1 MTVASQG
8 AAAFVGDVYYL
19 ADGRTGDP
27 ILGWPPRP
35 PPVGFSRG
43 DARDGDDAPD
53 AFGRTKAQRE
63 GDRVLLATNAA
74 DATRAMRRFRET
86 CFPSRSTSASVGET
100 RVSDDEA
107 RAVASLD
114 SAATRNR
121 ALGPSAY
128 FPDPAFARRWAE
140 VVNRPCG
147 LSYRA
152 FARRRLRRPSDKPL
166 LPHGVAIRAA
176 PFARAYANL
185 TVGWNNAALAAKRG
199 LAPSAS
205 ARRDAADALFAR
217 SDLDPSAVMGA
228 NPEIAGDGTAES
240 VAPLLTGYEG
250 FLPFAPFE
258 DENAFWRRGTKAGRE
273 GGEDNESSDPLAN
286 DFGGFPRSIKNAWL
300 ADDLAA
306 VEAVDGSH
314 YPETSGSWRAVAARV
329 GGGDAAGPD
338 SKTNA
343 CFFPT
348 NREKEKKNVLADA
361 ADARGA
367 WYRGF
372 DESFDDSSEHERE
385 RFDRVVA
392 ARAVDRENVS
402 VGECPRRAGA
412 ERPPADTPVF
422 SSPLVH
428 VVALGGARAERRGAS
443 MDASM
448 DSSMDGSSRMHALE
462 VHESS
467 ERARDKIDEIDKSA
481 PEYPLGVKFATRD
494 EATGNVAVT
503 SAQMYRPWFLK
514 LEDLREMV
522 RAAIKTEAEARVARN
537 RARREK
543 TNRALAAMLT
553 AVCHTK
559 PNPRLSGFQMPGLD
573 GANRGAGSGRSGGV
587 TGGVSLG
594 GGGDDDDDSE
604 DDDDDPRN
612 EGLEDDDD
620 GSLNDDELMK
630 EYMREMVKD
639 GTAEDALGAWARD
652 AARAAKEARE
662 NTAKG
667 GKSGDKV
674 DDSKSPSRRWMPG
687 FLRRRFDEKDTY
699 QQLDISPA
707 AHAGLVFAA
716 TAYYAWNVSRSV
728 CGDALDR
735 AFLKT
740 NFGRWTLVIDT
751 PLADAMEQIEI
762 GSFEGVCCAAVAEG
776 AIGDV
781 SRRYDAAA
789 KARSATSARL
799 RRDVASTT
807 DATRRAVAAETAVA
821 AAAERE
827 LDLLDALGDERSR
840 RRGKGG
846 DDAEVR
852 SDPNQKKDV
861 SNPKDD
867 SASVSGRS
875 GADVSPPRTPRGG
888 PLRGVHVL
896 RRIPFL
902 GAKRVDA
909 RKKHKKEPGRSDHA
923 AGSAA
928 DDERATTKASGADDA
943 EKKKKKKV
951 TVVVAPRRRGDAEE
965 TEPFGNVPKRID
977 DTRTTPTLDLER
989 GIFAARR
996 ARDEA
1001 LAAWASAR
1009 EHTMTCLRAETEARE
1024 ALVRALS
1031 EDLRGSE
1038 ETVRFAD
1045 AARDALAR
1053 AERARSAN
1061 AAVHERRIEEAKK
1074 KKKNALGKN
1083 AFDAVSSARG
1093 KKTDGEDGKASARD
1107 GAPHSSAEND
1117 GAASISEKNDDRGTA
1132 ENATATTAHVS
1143 LAAVSAPPL
1152 FVANLSEGG
1161 TLGDGTQAADDG
1173 SGALLRGFIGTG
1185 KYSRARRRF

>member
-258 DENAFWRRGTKAGRE
+258 DKNAFGPLGTKTGRE
-273 GGEDNESSDPLAN
+273 GDGYESARDPLAN

-329 GGGDAAGPD
+329 GGRDAAGTD

-343 CFFPT
+343 FPT

-372 DESFDDSSEHERE
+372 DESFDDGSEHERE

-428 VVALGGARAERRGAS
+428 VVALGGAAERRGAS
-443 MDASM
+443 TDVSAAGGDVFSQQKTQTAG
-448 DSSMDGSSRMHALE
+448 GSSRVAL
-462 VHESS
+462 SDALS
-467 ERARDKIDEIDKSA
+467 GARDAAS
-481 PEYPLGVKFATRD
+481 EYPLGVKFATRD

-537 RARREK
+537 RVRREK

-573 GANRGAGSGRSGGV
+573 GTNRGAGSGRSGGV

-612 EGLEDDDD
+612 ESLEDDDD

-662 NTAKG
+662 NTTKG
-667 GKSGDKV
+667 RKNDEKA
-674 DDSKSPSRRWMPG
+674 DDLKSPSRRWMPG
-687 FLRRRFDEKDTY
+687 FLRRRADEKDTY

-716 TAYYAWNVSRSV
+716 TAYYAWNVSRSF

-740 NFGRWTLVIDT
+740 NFGRWSLVIDT
-751 PLADAMEQIEI
+751 PLADAMEQIEV
-762 GSFEGVCCAAVAEG
+762 GSFEGVCCAAVAE
-776 AIGDV
+776 AAASDV
-781 SRRYDAAA
+781 SRRYDAVA
-789 KARSATSARL
+789 KARSATNAKL

-807 DATRRAVAAETAVA
+807 DASRRAVAAESAVA

-852 SDPNQKKDV
+852 SDPKDV
-861 SNPKDD
+861 SDRRD
-867 SASVSGRS
+867 SASVSGAS
-875 GADVSPPRTPRGG
+875 GADVSDVSPPRTPRGG
-888 PLRGVHVL
+888 PLRGVPVL
-896 RRIPFL
+896 RRIPVL
-902 GAKRVDA
+902 GAKRRDA
-909 RKKHKKEPGRSDHA
+909 RKQTNEPGRSD
-923 AGSAA
+923 
-928 DDERATTKASGADDA
+928 DDE
-943 EKKKKKKV
+943 KKKKKV

-965 TEPFGNVPKRID
+965 TETRVP
-977 DTRTTPTLDLER
+977 TRTDDKRTVPTLDLER

-1009 EHTMTCLRAETEARE
+1009 EHTMTCLRAENDARE
-1024 ALVRALS
+1024 ALIGVMA
-1031 EDLRGSE
+1031 EDLRGNE
-1038 ETVRFAD
+1038 EAFRFAE
-1045 AARDALAR
+1045 ATRDALAR
-1053 AERARSAN
+1053 VVVVIRTSRGWCFRNADESIRHSKSRLGSLRS
-1061 AAVHERRIEEAKK
+1061 
-1074 KKKNALGKN
+1074 
-1083 AFDAVSSARG
+1083 
-1093 KKTDGEDGKASARD
+1093 
-1107 GAPHSSAEND
+1107 
-1117 GAASISEKNDDRGTA
+1117 
-1132 ENATATTAHVS
+1132 S
-1143 LAAVSAPPL
+1143 LLTVSAP
-1152 FVANLSEGG
+1152 
-1161 TLGDGTQAADDG
+1161 T
-1173 SGALLRGFIGTG
+1173 
-1185 KYSRARRRF
+1185 ARRRSSLSAYQAWASIVVSARRASRCPSP

>member
-1 MTVASQG
+1 MRPEPLPREERGRGERDDRRDTPRARARARRLRPIGVTNESYDVTNDDLEVVVFFFGPRIGRRRAMATPDPPPGSGTVTVASQG

-43 DARDGDDAPD
+43 DARDGDDTPD

-86 CFPSRSTSASVGET
+86 CFPSRPTSASVGET

-258 DENAFWRRGTKAGRE
+258 DENAFGRTGRE
-273 GGEDNESSDPLAN
+273 GEERGSARDPLAN
-286 DFGGFPRSIKNAWL
+286 DGGGFPRSINAWL

-306 VEAVDGSH
+306 VESVDGSH

-329 GGGDAAGPD
+329 GGLDAARTD
-338 SKTNA
+338 SKTNREK
-343 CFFPT
+343 T
-348 NREKEKKNVLADA
+348 NRESGKKDA

-372 DESFDDSSEHERE
+372 DESFDDGSEHERE
-385 RFDRVVA
+385 RFDRVVS

-428 VVALGGARAERRGAS
+428 VVAVGGAAGRRDAERGFENVS
-443 MDASM
+443 VTGQVTG
-448 DSSMDGSSRMHALE
+448 DSSR
-462 VHESS
+462 VVIS
-467 ERARDKIDEIDKSA
+467 ENEGARDKKSA
-481 PEYPLGVKFATRD
+481 SEYPLGVKFATRD

-522 RAAIKTEAEARVARN
+522 RATIKTEAEARVARN

-573 GANRGAGSGRSGGV
+573 GANRGAGRGGSGGV
-587 TGGVSLG
+587 AGGVSLG

-662 NTAKG
+662 NAHPKG
-667 GKSGDKV
+667 RKNDEKA
-674 DDSKSPSRRWMPG
+674 DDSEIPSVATLDAWFSQTTLRREGHVPAVGHLSGGARGFGFRRHVLLRVERLAFVLRRRAGPRVFKNQLRAVEPGHRHAFGGRHGTRRDRVVRGRVLRRRRPSRRERRVAP
-687 FLRRRFDEKDTY
+687 LRRD
-699 QQLDISPA
+699 
-707 AHAGLVFAA
+707 G
-716 TAYYAWNVSRSV
+716 
-728 CGDALDR
+728 
-735 AFLKT
+735 
-740 NFGRWTLVIDT
+740 
-751 PLADAMEQIEI
+751 
-762 GSFEGVCCAAVAEG
+762 EG
-776 AIGDV
+776 AIGDERAFTSGRRV
-781 SRRYDAAA
+781 DDGRLAARRRRRKRPSPRQPSASLICWTSWGTSGTGGRGRRETRRETTRRRRSRSSGVRRDRTRRTSRGRAA
-789 KARSATSARL
+789 RMFL
-799 RRDVASTT
+799 RRDGTL
-807 DATRRAVAAETAVA
+807 AVAPCAACLCCAE
-821 AAAERE
+821 
-827 LDLLDALGDERSR
+827 
-840 RRGKGG
+840 
-846 DDAEVR
+846 
-852 SDPNQKKDV
+852 
-861 SNPKDD
+861 
-867 SASVSGRS
+867 
-875 GADVSPPRTPRGG
+875 SP
-888 PLRGVHVL
+888 
-896 RRIPFL
+896 
-902 GAKRVDA
+902 
-909 RKKHKKEPGRSDHA
+909 
-923 AGSAA
+923 
-928 DDERATTKASGADDA
+928 
-943 EKKKKKKV
+943 
-951 TVVVAPRRRGDAEE
+951 
-965 TEPFGNVPKRID
+965 
-977 DTRTTPTLDLER
+977 
-989 GIFAARR
+989 
-996 ARDEA
+996 
-1001 LAAWASAR
+1001 
-1009 EHTMTCLRAETEARE
+1009 
-1024 ALVRALS
+1024 
-1031 EDLRGSE
+1031 
-1038 ETVRFAD
+1038 
-1045 AARDALAR
+1045 
-1053 AERARSAN
+1053 
-1061 AAVHERRIEEAKK
+1061 
-1074 KKKNALGKN
+1074 
-1083 AFDAVSSARG
+1083 SSARNDTTHG
-1093 KKTDGEDGKASARD
+1093 NKKRSRVVPTPPRGAR
-1107 GAPHSSAEND
+1107 
-1117 GAASISEKNDDRGTA
+1117 
-1132 ENATATTAHVS
+1132 
-1143 LAAVSAPPL
+1143 
-1152 FVANLSEGG
+1152 GG
-1161 TLGDGTQAADDG
+1161 
-1173 SGALLRGFIGTG
+1173 
-1185 KYSRARRRF
+1185 

>member
-1 MTVASQG
+1 MATPDPPPGSGTVTVASQG

-258 DENAFWRRGTKAGRE
+258 DKNAFGRGTKTGRE
-273 GGEDNESSDPLAN
+273 GEEHESIRDPLAN
-286 DFGGFPRSIKNAWL
+286 DFGGFPRSIINAWL

-329 GGGDAAGPD
+329 GGRDAAGTD

-343 CFFPT
+343 FPT

-372 DESFDDSSEHERE
+372 DESFDDRSEHERE

-428 VVALGGARAERRGAS
+428 VVALGGAAERRGAS
-443 MDASM
+443 MDV
-448 DSSMDGSSRMHALE
+448 DVDGSSRVNALSD
-462 VHESS
+462 ESS
-467 ERARDKIDEIDKSA
+467 ESARDKIDKSA
-481 PEYPLGVKFATRD
+481 SEYPLGVKFATRD

-573 GANRGAGSGRSGGV
+573 GTNRGAGSGRSGGV

-612 EGLEDDDD
+612 ESLEDDDD

-667 GKSGDKV
+667 RKSGDKV
-674 DDSKSPSRRWMPG
+674 DDLKSPSRRWMPG

-716 TAYYAWNVSRSV
+716 TAYYAWNVSRSF

-762 GSFEGVCCAAVAEG
+762 GSFEGVCCAAVAE
-776 AIGDV
+776 AAASDV

-807 DATRRAVAAETAVA
+807 DASRRAVAAESAVA

-888 PLRGVHVL
+888 PLRGVPVL

-909 RKKHKKEPGRSDHA
+909 RKQK
-923 AGSAA
+923 
-928 DDERATTKASGADDA
+928 KASGADDA
-943 EKKKKKKV
+943 EKKKKV
-951 TVVVAPRRRGDAEE
+951 TVVVAPRRRGATTTAEE
-965 TEPFGNVPKRID
+965 TETRVPKRTD
-977 DTRTTPTLDLER
+977 DTHTTPTLDLER

-1009 EHTMTCLRAETEARE
+1009 EHTMTCQRAETDARE
-1024 ALVRALS
+1024 ALVGALS
-1031 EDLRGSE
+1031 EELRRNE
-1038 ETVRFAD
+1038 ETVRFME
-1045 AARDALAR
+1045 AAHDALAR

-1061 AAVHERRIEEAKK
+1061 AAIHERRIEEAKK
-1074 KKKNALGKN
+1074 KKTRKTRL
-1083 AFDAVSSARG
+1083 FDAASFARE
-1093 KKTDGEDGKASARD
+1093 KDGIEKDGKASARD
-1107 GAPHSSAEND
+1107 GAPPSSAEGD
-1117 GAASISEKNDDRGTA
+1117 GAALDLEKKNDDRGTA
-1132 ENATATTAHVS
+1132 ENATATTAHAAVS

-1185 KYSRARRRF
+1185 KYSRTRRPVF

>member
-1 MTVASQG
+1 MATPDPPPGSGTVTVASQG

-86 CFPSRSTSASVGET
+86 CFPSRPTSASVGET

-258 DENAFWRRGTKAGRE
+258 DKNAFGRTGRE
-273 GGEDNESSDPLAN
+273 GEERGSARDPLAN
-286 DFGGFPRSIKNAWL
+286 DGGGFPRSINAWL

-306 VEAVDGSH
+306 VESVDGSH

-329 GGGDAAGPD
+329 GGLDAARTD
-338 SKTNA
+338 SKTNREK
-343 CFFPT
+343 T
-348 NREKEKKNVLADA
+348 NRESGKDA

-372 DESFDDSSEHERE
+372 DESFDDGSEHERE
-385 RFDRVVA
+385 RFDRVVS

-428 VVALGGARAERRGAS
+428 VVAVGGAAGRRDAERGFENVS
-443 MDASM
+443 VTGQVTG
-448 DSSMDGSSRMHALE
+448 DSSR
-462 VHESS
+462 VVIS
-467 ERARDKIDEIDKSA
+467 ENEGARDKKSA
-481 PEYPLGVKFATRD
+481 SEYPLGVKFATRD

-573 GANRGAGSGRSGGV
+573 GANRGAGRGGSGGV

-662 NTAKG
+662 NTHPKG
-667 GKSGDKV
+667 RKNDEKADDLKSRL
-674 DDSKSPSRRWMPG
+674 SRRWMPG
-687 FLRRRFDEKDTY
+687 FLKRRFDEKDTY

-716 TAYYAWNVSRSV
+716 TLYYAWNVSRSF

-740 NFGRWTLVIDT
+740 NFGRWSLVIDT
-751 PLADAMEQIEI
+751 PLADAMEHVEI
-762 GSFEGVCCAAVAEG
+762 GSFEGVCCAAVAQ
-776 AIGDV
+776 AAASDV
-781 SRRYDAAA
+781 SRRYDAMA
-789 KARSATSARL
+789 KARSATKARL

-807 DATRRAVAAETAVA
+807 DASRRAVVAESAVA

-827 LDLLDALGDERSR
+827 LDLLDALGDERNR
-840 RRGKGG
+840 REGKAGDEAG
-846 DDAEVR
+846 DDAETMIRRDRTRRTSRTDATPPTRRTSRGRAARMFLRRDGTLAVAPCAACLCCAESPSSAR
-852 SDPNQKKDV
+852 NDKMHGNKKGSRV
-861 SNPKDD
+861 VPT
-867 SASVSGRS
+867 
-875 GADVSPPRTPRGG
+875 PPRG
-888 PLRGVHVL
+888 
-896 RRIPFL
+896 
-902 GAKRVDA
+902 
-909 RKKHKKEPGRSDHA
+909 
-923 AGSAA
+923 
-928 DDERATTKASGADDA
+928 
-943 EKKKKKKV
+943 
-951 TVVVAPRRRGDAEE
+951 APRRMTNVRHPTTTKKRRRKKSPSSSRRGGAA
-965 TEPFGNVPKRID
+965 TPKR
-977 DTRTTPTLDLER
+977 RKRAFRHEPTTSVPVLC
-989 GIFAARR
+989 RR
-996 ARDEA
+996 
-1001 LAAWASAR
+1001 
-1009 EHTMTCLRAETEARE
+1009 
-1024 ALVRALS
+1024 
-1031 EDLRGSE
+1031 
-1038 ETVRFAD
+1038 
-1045 AARDALAR
+1045 
-1053 AERARSAN
+1053 
-1061 AAVHERRIEEAKK
+1061 
-1074 KKKNALGKN
+1074 
-1083 AFDAVSSARG
+1083 
-1093 KKTDGEDGKASARD
+1093 
-1107 GAPHSSAEND
+1107 
-1117 GAASISEKNDDRGTA
+1117 SISTA
-1132 ENATATTAHVS
+1132 E
-1143 LAAVSAPPL
+1143 
-1152 FVANLSEGG
+1152 F
-1161 TLGDGTQAADDG
+1161 
-1173 SGALLRGFIGTG
+1173 
-1185 KYSRARRRF
+1185 

>member
-1 MTVASQG
+1 MATPDPPPGSGTVTVASQG

-86 CFPSRSTSASVGET
+86 CFPSRPTSASVGET

-258 DENAFWRRGTKAGRE
+258 DENAFGRTGRE
-273 GGEDNESSDPLAN
+273 GEERGSARDPLAN
-286 DFGGFPRSIKNAWL
+286 DGGGFPRSINAWL

-306 VEAVDGSH
+306 VESVDGSH

-329 GGGDAAGPD
+329 GGLDAARTD
-338 SKTNA
+338 SKTNREK
-343 CFFPT
+343 T
-348 NREKEKKNVLADA
+348 NRESGKDA

-372 DESFDDSSEHERE
+372 DESFDDGSEHERE
-385 RFDRVVA
+385 RFDRVVS

-428 VVALGGARAERRGAS
+428 VVAVGGAAGRRDAERGFENVS
-443 MDASM
+443 VTGQVTG
-448 DSSMDGSSRMHALE
+448 DSSR
-462 VHESS
+462 VVIS
-467 ERARDKIDEIDKSA
+467 ENEGARDKKSA
-481 PEYPLGVKFATRD
+481 SEYPLGVKFATRD

-573 GANRGAGSGRSGGV
+573 GANRGAGRGGSGGV

-662 NTAKG
+662 NTHPKG
-667 GKSGDKV
+667 RKNDEKADDLKSRL
-674 DDSKSPSRRWMPG
+674 SRRWMPG
-687 FLRRRFDEKDTY
+687 FLKRRFDEKDTY

-716 TAYYAWNVSRSV
+716 TLYYAWNVSRSF

-740 NFGRWTLVIDT
+740 NFGRWSLVIDT
-751 PLADAMEQIEI
+751 PLADAMEHVEI
-762 GSFEGVCCAAVAEG
+762 GSFEGVCCAAVAQ
-776 AIGDV
+776 AAASDV
-781 SRRYDAAA
+781 SRRYDAMA
-789 KARSATSARL
+789 KARSATKARL

-807 DATRRAVAAETAVA
+807 DASRRAVVAESAVA

-827 LDLLDALGDERSR
+827 LDLLDALGDERNR
-840 RRGKGG
+840 REGNAGDEAG
-846 DDAEVR
+846 DDAETTLAIIRRSAR
-852 SDPNQKKDV
+852 SDPKDV
-861 SNPKDD
+861 SG
-867 SASVSGRS
+867 AS
-875 GADVSPPRTPRGG
+875 GADVSPPRRYPRGG
-888 PLRGVHVL
+888 PLRGVPVL
-896 RRIPFL
+896 RRIPVL
-902 GAKRVDA
+902 GAKRQDA
-909 RKKHKKEPGRSDHA
+909 RKQKREPGRSDTA
-923 AGSAA
+923 TGGPAA
-928 DDERATTKASGADDA
+928 DDERSSSDDD
-943 EKKKKKKV
+943 EKKTTKKV

-965 TEPFGNVPKRID
+965 TETRVP
-977 DTRTTPTLDLER
+977 TRTDDERTSTVPTLDLDR
-989 GIFAARR
+989 GILDARR

-1009 EHTMTCLRAETEARE
+1009 EHTMTCLRAENDARE
-1024 ALVRALS
+1024 ALVGALS
-1031 EDLRGSE
+1031 EDLRDNE
-1038 ETVRFAD
+1038 EAFRFAE
-1045 AARDALAR
+1045 ATRDALAR

-1074 KKKNALGKN
+1074 KTSSKKKN
-1083 AFDAVSSARG
+1083 AFDVASFARER
-1093 KKTDGEDGKASARD
+1093 DGEDGEASERD
-1107 GAPHSSAEND
+1107 GAPPSSAE
-1117 GAASISEKNDDRGTA
+1117 GGVAASISEKNDDRGTA

-1143 LAAVSAPPL
+1143 LATVSAPPL

-1161 TLGDGTQAADDG
+1161 TLGDGTQAADDD

-1185 KYSRARRRF
+1185 KYSRARRRL